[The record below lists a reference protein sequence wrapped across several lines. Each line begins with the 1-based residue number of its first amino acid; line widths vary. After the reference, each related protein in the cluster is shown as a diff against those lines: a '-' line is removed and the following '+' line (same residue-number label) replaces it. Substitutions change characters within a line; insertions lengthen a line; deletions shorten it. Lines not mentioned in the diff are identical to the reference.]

1 MVTLL
6 TKKAKGRQP
15 QAAILARSSRTA
27 GWQVSLGSETFAP
40 CRHEFIVRNLG
51 IAKGLD
57 GQYVPAGG
65 SS

>member
-1 MVTLL
+1 
-6 TKKAKGRQP
+6 
-15 QAAILARSSRTA
+15 LARSSRTA